1 MAEFREFG
9 AYDAL
14 GLAQLVRDG
23 EVSAETLLESA
34 ITRCERVNDDLN
46 AVITPMYDVARQ
58 AVAAG
63 LPDGPFTGVPF
74 LIKDLLAAWKG
85 VPLGN
90 GSRYYRDY
98 VPDWDSEM
106 VLRYR
111 ASGAVTFGKTNT
123 PEFGIVGTTEPVA
136 NGPSRNPWNLEYTT
150 GGSSG
155 GTGAAVGARI
165 VPMASGGDGGGS
177 IRIPAACNGIFG
189 LKPSRG
195 RNPSGPKAGTPWY
208 GQVQE
213 GVLSVSVRDTAAML
227 DATAGPDAGCPY
239 MAPPPKRP
247 FLKEVGAKPGRL
259 RIAVCREAMLSDAPI
274 DPECLAGLDATAKL
288 LESLGHRIFEA
299 APKLDKRTLATS
311 YILRIAA
318 DTAGDIWEAEQAVG
332 RKPEYDDFEPT
343 TRALANLGRSF
354 SAADISIANRRL
366 DLEVRK
372 VGQFMQDYDILLT
385 PTLAKPPQKLGV
397 FDPQGADRIATNIS
411 SRIPVGPLAK
421 KLNILEQLAES
432 NFQFVVST
440 PVANITGE
448 PSMSVPLHWSRDGLP
463 VGMMFT
469 AKMAQEALL
478 LRLAAQLE
486 EAQPWQDRTPPVCAN
501 L

>member
-1 MAEFREFG
+1 MAGFKEYGE
-9 AYDAL
+9 YDAL
-14 GLAQLVRDG
+14 GLAELVRKG
-23 EVSAETLLESA
+23 EVSAADLLDEA
-34 ITRCERVNDDLN
+34 ISRCERVNLDIN
-46 AVITPMYDVARQ
+46 AVITPMYDVARE
-58 AVAAG
+58 ALAKG
-63 LPDGPFTGVPF
+63 LPEGPFHGVPF

-85 VPLGN
+85 VPMGN

-111 ASGAVTFGKTNT
+111 ASGVNTFGKTNT

-136 NGPSRNPWNLEYTT
+136 YGPSRNPWNLEYTT

-155 GTGAAVGARI
+155 GTGAAVGARML
-165 VPMASGGDGGGS
+165 PMASGGDGGGS
-177 IRIPAACNGIFG
+177 IRIPASCNGIFG

-208 GQVQE
+208 SQVQE

-239 MAPPPKRP
+239 MAPPPEHP
-247 FLKEVGAKPGRL
+247 FIEDIGRDPGSL
-259 RIAVCREAMLSDAPI
+259 RIAVCRESMLSGAELD
-274 DPECLAGLDATAKL
+274 DECLAGLDATIEL
-288 LESLGHRIFEA
+288 LQSLGHQVEDATPAI
-299 APKLDKRTLATS
+299 DKRKLATS
-311 YILRIAA
+311 YLLRIAA
-318 DTAGDIWEAEQAVG
+318 DTAADIWEAEQIIG
-332 RKPEYDDFEPT
+332 RKPAHDDFEPT

-354 SAADISIANRRL
+354 SAADISIANRQL

-372 VGQFMQDYDILLT
+372 IGHFMRDYDILLT
-385 PTLAKPPQKLGV
+385 PTLAKPPQRLGV
-397 FDPQGADRIATNIS
+397 FDPQGLDRIATEIS
-411 SRIPVGPLAK
+411 SRIAVGPLAK
-421 KLNILEQLAES
+421 KLHIIDQLAEN

-448 PSMSVPLHWSRDGLP
+448 PSMSVPLHWSRDNLP

-469 AKMAQEALL
+469 AKMGEEGLL
-478 LRLAAQLE
+478 LQLASQLE
-486 EAQPWQDRTPPVCAN
+486 VAQPWKDRTPPVCA
-501 L
+501 